1 MTTSN
6 YIKRQVNKMLTLP
19 GFTFAHDILSAN
31 HCLIGGCTGSGK
43 SVLLNDILYTL
54 TGYNPKDNVCIIID
68 LKRID
73 FLQWEKFPHVL
84 KIVTDPGLVI
94 PYIDFI
100 INEMENRYSEMEKNR
115 TKNCDAVSLYLIID
129 EFAQLLTI
137 PGCEQR
143 IVKLGRLARAADIH
157 VILATQDVSKK
168 TISAQ
173 IQQNFVYTI
182 GLKCRD
188 KIASK
193 QIIGKYGCET
203 LPRYGKAIVC
213 NGMDYNTIDVP
224 FITEDDIKQ
233 RYIDTM
239 NYYGKEMQA

>member
-1 MTTSN
+1 
-6 YIKRQVNKMLTLP
+6 MLTLP
-19 GFTFAHDILSAN
+19 GFNFAHDILNAN

-54 TGYNPKDNVCIIID
+54 TGYNPENNLCLIID

-73 FLQWEKFPHVL
+73 FFQWEKFPHVL

-94 PYIDFI
+94 PYLDIV
-100 INEMENRYSEMEKNR
+100 INEMENRYSEMERNK
-115 TKNCDAVSLYLIID
+115 TKDCNDANLYLIID

-143 IVKLGRLARAADIH
+143 IIKLGRLARASNIH
-157 VILATQDVSKK
+157 VILSTQDVSKK

-193 QIIGKYGCET
+193 QIIGKAGCEA

-213 NGMDYNTIDVP
+213 NGMDYNMIDIP
-224 FITEDDIKQ
+224 YISESEIDQ
-233 RYIDTM
+233 RYKETM
-239 NYYGKEMQA
+239 QYYNQNKRIL

>member
-1 MTTSN
+1 
-6 YIKRQVNKMLTLP
+6 MLTLP
-19 GFTFAHDILSAN
+19 GFNFAHDILNAN

-54 TGYNPKDNVCIIID
+54 TGYNPNNNLCLIID

-94 PYIDFI
+94 PYLDIV
-100 INEMENRYSEMEKNR
+100 INEMENRYSEMERNK
-115 TKNCDAVSLYLIID
+115 TKDCNDASLYLIID

-143 IVKLGRLARAADIH
+143 IIKLGRLARASNIH

-193 QIIGKYGCET
+193 QIIGKAGCEN

-213 NGMDYNTIDVP
+213 NGMDYKQIDIP
-224 FITEDDIKQ
+224 FISDTEIDQ
-233 RYIDTM
+233 RYKEVLQ
-239 NYYGKEMQA
+239 YYNLNERIL